1 MGGTTAGRAHVA
13 SVVVPRP
20 DTLAR
25 GRGFLDRVNT
35 TPGRLRVASIV
46 LVGGLVLTWVVV
58 LSVVASRQRASV
70 AVVEE
75 ATPLLRDASA
85 LYVALAEADATA
97 SRAFLLGGPESD
109 DLQARIDEAI
119 ARLTTIGGHADTSAE
134 VRESVTEINAGLND
148 YAERVAAA
156 GANSRQN
163 FVVAAAY
170 LRDASRIM
178 TGRIL
183 PAATDLYAVAASE
196 LDESYRAGTSRGGL
210 LAVVAAG
217 VVVVAMLVAIQ
228 LWIAGWSNRVFNLGL
243 VGASVVVVGLL
254 GWALVLFAVN
264 QNQLVQAQRED
275 SDAVQLLS
283 AARILGL
290 RAVSDDYYQLIERGT
305 GAAYGEDFDVVMDS
319 LGGAGGRGGLLGEFA
334 RTADSGQ
341 VARRAD
347 ELAQAFRAFLDEHEQ
362 VRRLDDAGKYP
373 GAVDHAL
380 GELADSAEVLDH
392 RLSSGI
398 DSARQ
403 SLDARAGRAA
413 GGFTVLAVGSSLIA
427 AMAILFVLYGL
438 RQRIEEYR

>member
-13 SVVVPRP
+13 SVAARRP
-20 DTLAR
+20 GTFAR
-25 GRGFLDRVNT
+25 GWGLLDRANT
-35 TPGRLRVASIV
+35 TPGRLRIASIV

-58 LSVVASRQRASV
+58 LSVLASRQRASV

-75 ATPLLRDASA
+75 AAPLLTDASE
-85 LYVALAEADATA
+85 LYGALAEADATA
-97 SRAFLLGGPESD
+97 SRAFLQGGPESD

-119 ARLTTIGGHADTSAE
+119 ARLTAIGGHADTSAE

-148 YAERVAAA
+148 YAGRVAAA

-183 PAATDLYAVAASE
+183 PAATDLYAVAASD
-196 LDESYRAGTSRGGL
+196 LDENYRAGTSPGGL
-210 LAVVAAG
+210 LGIVAAG
-217 VVVVAMLVAIQ
+217 AVVLGLLIAVQV
-228 LWIAGWSNRVFNLGL
+228 WIAGWSNRILNLGL

-254 GWALVLFAVN
+254 AWALVLFAVN
-264 QNQLVQAQRED
+264 QNQLVRAQQED

-290 RAVSDDYYQLIERGT
+290 RALSDDYYQLIERGT
-305 GAAYGEDFDVVMDS
+305 GTAYGEDFAVVMES

-334 RTADSGQ
+334 DTADSSE
-341 VARRAD
+341 VARQAD
-347 ELAQAFRAFLDEHEQ
+347 ELAQAFRAFLAEHER
-362 VRRLDDAGKYP
+362 VRRLDEDGKYTA
-373 GAVDHAL
+373 AVERAL
-380 GELADSAEVLDH
+380 GELADSAEELDR

-398 DSARQ
+398 DTARQ
-403 SLDARAGRAA
+403 SLDATAGRSA

-427 AMAILFVLYGL
+427 VTAIFFVLYGL